1 MPFGM
6 HGLGQELRDKVRALR
21 SVGIDVCVLEQNYSS
36 LRRRI
41 VEPDI
46 EALLSAKPV
55 YPVNLICHNLP
66 ATHLIQRK
74 NPELL
79 DGRYNIGA
87 PYWEYPEIPGNHL
100 PGFDALDEIWTSN
113 SFLTDCFRPVAD
125 VPIIEMPLHLP
136 FPQDTDQPALDGGD
150 AFVFGYVFDFNSM
163 ASRKDPTV
171 LILAFLE
178 CFGATPEAP
187 VELVL
192 KYSME
197 KSRWINPARVEDFL
211 RLAALDPRI
220 KLIPDAYSTE
230 QMAALMQSFDAYV
243 SPHRAEGLGRGI
255 IEAMMR
261 GKAVAATKY
270 SGPAQ
275 FLDLE
280 WSYPLDFYASHVGAE
295 AFGDTKPGFSWVEV
309 ELESL
314 VAAMT
319 ALAADP
325 QAAAR
330 KGAIAAKM
338 MRDRH
343 GPKAF
348 GMACL
353 ERLRAIEAKAADRV
367 LSPADCVV
375 QRDCIKE

>member
-1 MPFGM
+1 M
-6 HGLGQELRDKVRALR
+6 HGLGQELRDKVRAMR
-21 SVGIDVCVLEQNYSS
+21 SVGIDVCVVEQNYSS

-46 EALLSAKPV
+46 EAMISTKLVHPI
-55 YPVNLICHNLP
+55 NLICHNLP

-79 DGRYNIGA
+79 EGRYNIGA
-87 PYWEYPEIPGNHL
+87 PYWEYPEIPKNHL
-100 PGFDALDEIWTSN
+100 AGFDALDEIWTSN
-113 SFLTDCFRPVAD
+113 SFLTDCFRPATD

-136 FPQDTDQPALDGGD
+136 FPENLDETARID
-150 AFVFGYVFDFNSM
+150 DETFVFGYVFDFNSM
-163 ASRKDPTV
+163 ASRKDPTA

-178 CFGATPEAP
+178 CFGDTPDAR

-211 RLAALDPRI
+211 RLAALDQRI

-230 QMAALMQSFDAYV
+230 EMAQLMQSFDAYI

-255 IEAMMR
+255 VEAMMR

-275 FLDLE
+275 FMDAD
-280 WSYPLDFYASHVGAE
+280 WSYPLRFYPTHVGEE
-295 AFGDTKPGFSWVEV
+295 AFADTRPGFSWVEV
-309 ELESL
+309 EMESL
-314 VAAMT
+314 VATMLD
-319 ALAADP
+319 LAANP
-325 QAAAR
+325 KEAAH
-330 KGAIAAKM
+330 KGAMAAKM
-338 MRDRH
+338 MRDKH
-343 GPKAF
+343 GPEAF

-353 ERLRAIEAKAADRV
+353 QRLRAIEAEDV
-367 LSPADCVV
+367 
-375 QRDCIKE
+375 